1 MELNRGTDGGIR
13 CCLFLFL
20 FFYIFFFLE
29 MRVLSYLDFSCIL
42 GPIVY
47 VLGVPPMGKWNARL
61 CLPTEN

>member
-1 MELNRGTDGGIR
+1 MLFVSLFI
-13 CCLFLFL
+13 FLFL
-20 FFYIFFFLE
+20 FFLE